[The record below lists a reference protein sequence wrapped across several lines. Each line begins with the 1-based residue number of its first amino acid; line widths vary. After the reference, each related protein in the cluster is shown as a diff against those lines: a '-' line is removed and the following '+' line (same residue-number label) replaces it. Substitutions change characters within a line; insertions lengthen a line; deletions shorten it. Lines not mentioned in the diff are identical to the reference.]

1 MSDRFEGPI
10 EILHVEDNP
19 GDVRLL
25 RDAFD
30 ESSTAVTIRVATDG
44 EAAFEELGVRNEAG
58 PPSLPHLVLLD
69 LDLPRTDGFEFLE
82 TVRSKPVLAHLPVLV
97 LTDSEANEDVL
108 ESYELAANAYLTKP
122 TDPDEYGEMVN
133 SVVEFWFEQVMLPP
147 PKTYQS
153 T

>member
-1 MSDRFEGPI
+1 M
-10 EILHVEDNP
+10 
-19 GDVRLL
+19 
-25 RDAFD
+25 
-30 ESSTAVTIRVATDG
+30 
-44 EAAFEELGVRNEAG
+44 
-58 PPSLPHLVLLD
+58 
-69 LDLPRTDGFEFLE
+69 
-82 TVRSKPVLAHLPVLV
+82 LV